1 MNDQTLHK
9 KVKSYKYF
17 DTDGV
22 LLSPSQKKNVILGF
36 KFCPRKMSF

>member
-22 LLSPSQKKNVILGF
+22 LLSPSQKKCHFRIQIL
-36 KFCPRKMSF
+36 S